1 MTTRARLRTAA
12 LLAGLALIATLGIP
26 TAGAAT
32 GSDGFPILYASVGQ
46 EAHKCEVVDSD
57 QYGNQAVICA
67 DLITSPTFD
76 ITSNNVYYPYYVW
89 AEAEA
94 LCQTSAGVVEQCAN
108 IVVNAEVADASS
120 GAAGSATKVCG
131 HAAGACPVGRLT
143 VDTNYLQYDSS
154 VGCSSDSPYDVWGL
168 VLGGGAT
175 VIELPKSGKNV
186 TLGSNFSTGHNWIC
200 M

>member
-1 MTTRARLRTAA
+1 MTARARLRTAA
-12 LLAGLALIATLGIP
+12 LLTGLALIATLGIP
-26 TAGAAT
+26 AANADT

-46 EAHKCEVVDSD
+46 EAHKCEVIGSD

-67 DLITSPTFD
+67 DLMTIPTFD
-76 ITSNNVYYPYYVW
+76 LSSNNVYYPYYVW

-108 IVVNAEVADASS
+108 ILVNAEVADGAV
-120 GAAGSATKVCG
+120 GAAGSSSSVCG

-143 VDTNYLQYDSS
+143 ADTNFLSYNSS
-154 VGCSSDSPYDVWGL
+154 VGCSSDPHYDVWGI

-175 VIELPKSGKNV
+175 VIELPKSGKNI